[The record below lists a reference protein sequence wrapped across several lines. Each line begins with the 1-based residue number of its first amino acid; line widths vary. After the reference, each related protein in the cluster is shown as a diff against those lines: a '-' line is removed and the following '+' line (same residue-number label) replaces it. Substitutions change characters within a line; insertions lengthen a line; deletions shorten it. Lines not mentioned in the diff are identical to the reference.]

1 MDAGVYAEYVLRH
14 RVQTRARKVRPATV
28 TRPICRLGSNLRL
41 TRFFAWLT
49 WCPNCG
55 RLPQISHALAMSYL
69 PLEIKKRA
77 KTTRELG
84 RGPELYHGHLMASK
98 TTTALI
104 QSRQW
109 GRIEVFPSAV
119 AAIAGHAAM
128 RCYGIS
134 GMAGRGLRDGV
145 AELLR
150 RENADKGVDVVQ
162 VEEGLAIDVYVIVQY
177 GIRITEVAHNLQETV
192 KFEVERSVNVP
203 VLKVNVNVQGVREE
217 EKA

>member
-1 MDAGVYAEYVLRH
+1 MGF
-14 RVQTRARKVRPATV
+14 P
-28 TRPICRLGSNLRL
+28 
-41 TRFFAWLT
+41 
-49 WCPNCG
+49 
-55 RLPQISHALAMSYL
+55 
-69 PLEIKKRA
+69 
-77 KTTRELG
+77 
-84 RGPELYHGHLMASK
+84 MASK

-134 GMAGRGLRDGV
+134 GMSARGLSDGF

-150 RENADKGVDVVQ
+150 RENVDKGVDVVQ
-162 VEEGLAIDVYVIVQY
+162 VDEGLAIDVYVIVQY
-177 GIRITEVAHNLQETV
+177 GIRISEVAHNLQETV

-217 EKA
+217 RG